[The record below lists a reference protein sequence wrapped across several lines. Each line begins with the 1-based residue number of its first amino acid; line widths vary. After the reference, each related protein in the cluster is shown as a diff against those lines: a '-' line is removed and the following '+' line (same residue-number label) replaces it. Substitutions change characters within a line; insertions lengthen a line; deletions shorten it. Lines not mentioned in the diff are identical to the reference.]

1 MPEFML
7 ALRAA
12 CLKLRKE
19 RENSPRYT
27 LPFIL
32 DVQNIW
38 SCFFHCWR
46 LPLSFHSFLSAG
58 AVKRTTLVKSTNSD
72 NNNSNSMLPMLDLTL
87 NDLSLLSGWLGWTPS
102 QEFILCEEMCPVLFL
117 CSPFAIK
124 YCSSSKEQL
133 ELNFLDTTLLSCHL
147 NEFLMSYLQK
157 ITVAPSL
164 KQISSK
170 FSHLHISRMS
180 LWAFLACV
188 TYWQKT

>member
-1 MPEFML
+1 M
-7 ALRAA
+7 
-12 CLKLRKE
+12 
-19 RENSPRYT
+19 
-27 LPFIL
+27 
-32 DVQNIW
+32 
-38 SCFFHCWR
+38 FFHWWR

-133 ELNFLDTTLLSCHL
+133 EWSFLDTTLLSCHL
-147 NEFLMSYLQK
+147 NEFLCHIFKKLQWPPHSNK
-157 ITVAPSL
+157 FH
-164 KQISSK
+164 QK

-180 LWAFLACV
+180 LWVFSACV
-188 TYWQKT
+188 TYWQGKHRKILDIHTGCFF